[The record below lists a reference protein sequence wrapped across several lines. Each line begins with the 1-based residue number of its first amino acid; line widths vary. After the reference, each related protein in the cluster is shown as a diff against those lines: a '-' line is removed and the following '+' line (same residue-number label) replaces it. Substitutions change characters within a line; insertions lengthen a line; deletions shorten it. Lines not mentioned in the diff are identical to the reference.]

1 MFQSHLGEIFALAT
15 AVSWTATALVFQQ
28 AARNVG
34 SLTVNVLRLM
44 IAFVFFGAISLI
56 IRGEFIPTDAS
67 THAWVWLS
75 ISGLIGFVFGDY
87 CLLKSFVY
95 ISARISMLIMSISPL
110 FAALIS
116 WVALGETMDVWALSA
131 MTITLG
137 GIAIVVMKRKNIDIE
152 QSGRANGLQFSFP
165 AKGLLYALGG
175 AAGQAVGL
183 VLSKYGMG
191 SYDAF
196 AATHIRV
203 IAGGIG
209 LILLVFFTKR
219 WSGVFQALFH
229 KKTMI
234 YIGIGSFCGPFIGVY
249 LSLLSIK
256 YTTIG
261 TASTIMAI
269 MPVMIIP
276 PAIVMYKEKVTFR
289 EIIGAFIAVGG
300 IMLFFIY

>member
-1 MFQSHLGEIFALAT
+1 MIESHLGEIFALGT
-15 AVSWTATALVFQQ
+15 AVSWTATALAFQQ
-28 AARNVG
+28 ATRNAG
-34 SLTVNVLRLM
+34 SLTVNVLRLI
-44 IAFVFFGAISLI
+44 IAFIFFGIISLK

-67 THAWVWLS
+67 AHTWVWLS
-75 ISGLIGFVFGDY
+75 ISGVIGFIFGDY

-95 ISARISMLIMSISPL
+95 VSARVSMLIMSISPL

-116 WVALGETMDVWALSA
+116 WVILGETMAILALLA
-131 MTITLG
+131 MAITLC
-137 GIAIVVMKRKNIDIE
+137 GITLVVMKKEKNDNE
-152 QSGRANGLQFSFP
+152 RSGGVNGLKFSFP
-165 AKGLLYALGG
+165 VKGLLYALGG
-175 AAGQAVGL
+175 AVGQAVGL

-191 SYDAF
+191 EYDAF

-209 LILLVFFTKR
+209 LFLVVLFTKR
-219 WSGVFQALFH
+219 WRRVLQSLFQ

-261 TASTIMAI
+261 AASTIMAI
-269 MPVMIIP
+269 MPIMIIP
-276 PAIVMYKEKVTFR
+276 PAIILYKEKVTFR

-300 IMLFFIY
+300 VMLFFVK

>member
-28 AARNVG
+28 ATRKVG
-34 SLTVNVLRLM
+34 SLTVNVLRLI
-44 IAFVFFGAISLI
+44 IAFVFFGIISLL

-67 THAWVWLS
+67 AHAWVWLS

-87 CLLKSFVY
+87 CLLKSFIY
-95 ISARISMLIMSISPL
+95 ISARVSMLIMSISPL

-116 WVALGETMDVWALSA
+116 WVALGETMDLLA
-131 MTITLG
+131 MLAMSITLG
-137 GIAIVVMKRKNIDIE
+137 GIAIVVMKKEKKDIE
-152 QSGRANGLQFSFP
+152 LPNGINGLKFSFSK
-165 AKGLLYALGG
+165 KGLLYAFGG
-175 AAGQAVGL
+175 ATGQAVGL

-191 SYDAF
+191 EYDAF

-203 IAGGIG
+203 IAGGVG
-209 LILLVFFTKR
+209 LILVVFFTKR
-219 WSGVFQALFH
+219 WGRVFQTLLH
-229 KKTMI
+229 KKTMM

-261 TASTIMAI
+261 AASTIMAI

-276 PAIVMYKEKVTFR
+276 PAMVLYKEKVTIR
-289 EIIGAFIAVGG
+289 EIMGAFIAVGG
-300 IMLFFIY
+300 VMLFFIN